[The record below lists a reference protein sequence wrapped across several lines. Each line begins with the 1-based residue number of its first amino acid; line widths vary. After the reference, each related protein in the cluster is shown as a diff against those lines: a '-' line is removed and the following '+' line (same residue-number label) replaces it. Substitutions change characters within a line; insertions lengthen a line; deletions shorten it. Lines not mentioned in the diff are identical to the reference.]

1 MTQSYNDVGALDL
14 LLLTLRAAEVF
25 LDDHGAA
32 DLAEDAA
39 VEVDEQ
45 DEGDELGDDGLEDKV
60 VVDDVRL
67 VGADQGRAE
76 RRLVGVAHD
85 LETERQKKL
94 GLRKIYLV
102 RIRRISGQIESG

>member
-1 MTQSYNDVGALDL
+1 MEFRKKRTITKTHNDVGALDL
-14 LLLTLRAAEVF
+14 LLLALRAAEVL

-85 LETERQKKL
+85 LETERQKK
-94 GLRKIYLV
+94 V
-102 RIRRISGQIESG
+102 RFDKSLSTY